1 MGFFVRLRL
10 REDPVGSYPAFSPL
24 PSTISCQVVASV
36 SDQLPA
42 EINLSLAR
50 VRSRFLTRTFASRF
64 LITDRCHCLLRTNS
78 AGRCIFCD
86 TFRYPEFTSLV
97 PPFSRGLLPF
107 GVRTFLWPESVSN
120 QRLPATAC
128 KIPLTRVEIQPATSG
143 GIVNFRM
150 KRVESVLVSRSDFH
164 PISGEGR

>member
-24 PSTISCQVVASV
+24 PSTISCQVVASA
-36 SDQLPA
+36 SNQLPSGDQPFA
-42 EINLSLAR
+42 CP
-50 VRSRFLTRTFASRF
+50 TRIKASNSHF
-64 LITDRCHCLLRTNS
+64 CFNCLITDHFLLRTNS

-97 PPFSRGLLPF
+97 PSLSRGLLPF

-143 GIVNFRM
+143 GIVNLRM